1 MLNFT
6 GIGILILYNKMQSLA
21 LTQQQQQKYKKKW
34 I

>member
-21 LTQQQQQKYKKKW
+21 LTQQQKQKK
-34 I
+34 